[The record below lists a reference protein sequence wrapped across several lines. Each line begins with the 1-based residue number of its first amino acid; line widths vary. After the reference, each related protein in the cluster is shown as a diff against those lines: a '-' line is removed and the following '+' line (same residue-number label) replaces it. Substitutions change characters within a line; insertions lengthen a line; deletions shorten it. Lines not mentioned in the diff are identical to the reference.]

1 MGHRAST
8 STNASLQPL
17 SPTYRQMSSSS
28 PDMTSVGYE
37 SPKPITPKPNPQ
49 TPPTRSRVPVPSSRG
64 TPSGLKNTP
73 TRIPRPSSRQGVGS
87 SLPPR
92 ARSVD
97 PERMMATNQLQDFN
111 QGVGVTGGGAYH
123 KSRDR
128 YQRPTSSQSEYMTS
142 SLVGGGRSHANGV
155 RNPLLPRPPSTQ
167 GFMLDHFIST
177 LPMLDF
183 GSPDPDGKLR
193 VSSSLSPS
201 HPSSLLISFQFL
213 PLFPSLPPSPLFLP
227 PSLPPLSFSLP
238 SLSLPPSLPS
248 LSPSPLYLSL
258 PPSPLFLSLLS
269 CIV

>member
-28 PDMTSVGYE
+28 PDITSVGYE
-37 SPKPITPKPNPQ
+37 SPKPVTPKPNPQ

-111 QGVGVTGGGAYH
+111 QGVGVPGGGAYH

-183 GSPDPDGKLR
+183 GSPDPDGKLE
-193 VSSSLSPS
+193 S
-201 HPSSLLISFQFL
+201 L
-213 PLFPSLPPSPLFLP
+213 PLLFLP
-227 PSLPPLSFSLP
+227 PTLYPFLSPFNFSLSFSPSLP
-238 SLSLPPSLPS
+238 SLSLFIV
-248 LSPSPLYLSL
+248 LYCLGE
-258 PPSPLFLSLLS
+258 PRDQIALLLKEIKNTS
-269 CIV
+269 K